1 MFKRTSIKINM
12 TVRTFW
18 IWPLIDYVKYLIGFL
33 GILLE
38 ILIWSF
44 HALKEIFSKEILG
57 VFFFLKKPLYAFLRQ
72 SLNVLLCISVHV
84 FFPVMLQY
92 MLDLCKIS
100 RNFQIFKNVIN
111 EFCIFLIF
119 RSIFHYL
126 CTQLVEHGWFSFL
139 LTHLPFPNFHKN
151 M

>member
-1 MFKRTSIKINM
+1 M
-12 TVRTFW
+12 
-18 IWPLIDYVKYLIGFL
+18 IGFL
-33 GILLE
+33 GRLLE
-38 ILIWSF
+38 TLIWSF

-72 SLNVLLCISVHV
+72 ALNVLLCISVHA
-84 FFPVMLQY
+84 FFSVMLQY
-92 MLDLCKIS
+92 MRDLCKIS

-139 LTHLPFPNFHKN
+139 LTHLPFPDFHKN
-151 M
+151 MWVHFVSCSTQNNLCSKMHNSMSA